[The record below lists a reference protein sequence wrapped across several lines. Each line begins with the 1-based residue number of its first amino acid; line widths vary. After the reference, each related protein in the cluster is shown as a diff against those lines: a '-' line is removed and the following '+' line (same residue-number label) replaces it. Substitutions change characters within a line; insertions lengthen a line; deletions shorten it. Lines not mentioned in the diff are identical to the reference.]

1 MSLLDVPVGGCRQ
14 RLAQRPHNLRS
25 VVSSPIPITT
35 PITIPITTPIT
46 IPITTQ
52 TTQPQHLTKV
62 GTLRRHG
69 RLQHG
74 LHRQPRPVRPPRAAV
89 SASHGPQRRQQVLL
103 LLGPSGT
110 LKKLLLRLT
119 RPRRTHKQQHAPA
132 TLLSVGH
139 TRRGRHVTRPA
150 ENLGDFEQGEGGLGF
165 AVGAGVAKR
174 GLEEGEDERDAGARG
189 GEDGNNRGFD
199 LVLGWRERAACTE
212 VTMSM
217 LPEMRGGVM

>member
-14 RLAQRPHNLRS
+14 RLAQRPHHLRS

-62 GTLRRHG
+62 GTLGRHG

-89 SASHGPQRRQQVLL
+89 SASHGR
-103 LLGPSGT
+103 
-110 LKKLLLRLT
+110 
-119 RPRRTHKQQHAPA
+119 
-132 TLLSVGH
+132 
-139 TRRGRHVTRPA
+139 
-150 ENLGDFEQGEGGLGF
+150 
-165 AVGAGVAKR
+165 
-174 GLEEGEDERDAGARG
+174 
-189 GEDGNNRGFD
+189 
-199 LVLGWRERAACTE
+199 
-212 VTMSM
+212 
-217 LPEMRGGVM
+217 